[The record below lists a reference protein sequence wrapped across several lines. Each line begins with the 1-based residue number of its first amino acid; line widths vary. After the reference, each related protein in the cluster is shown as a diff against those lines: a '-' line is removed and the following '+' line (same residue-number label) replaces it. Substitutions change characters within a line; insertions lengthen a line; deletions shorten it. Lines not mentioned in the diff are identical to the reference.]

1 MNKLATFSLI
11 LFLSVFIPSVALIIA
26 YILGIGGIGEDHE
39 SWLGGVWFFITL
51 LIINSCAFFFP
62 VYYLQIISSIRKHQR
77 ANELDLEKNE
87 IEPYFYDMSKFI
99 NSLKSYYI
107 WHYKDT
113 IRYNRKR
120 PKRKKVMPSDQDHE
134 CYKSPENQPINLK
147 DWLKAMKRNTKKKS
161 N

>member
-11 LFLSVFIPSVALIIA
+11 LFLSVFIPSVVLIIA
-26 YILGIGGIGEDHE
+26 YILGIGGVGQYHE
-39 SWLGGVWFFITL
+39 SWVGRIWFLATL

-99 NSLKSYYI
+99 NSLKRYFI

-113 IRYNRKR
+113 IRDNRIR
-120 PKRKKVMPSDQDHE
+120 S
-134 CYKSPENQPINLK
+134 
-147 DWLKAMKRNTKKKS
+147 KKKS
-161 N
+161 LKEAEIVKNIQ

>member
-26 YILGIGGIGEDHE
+26 YILGIGGVGQYHE
-39 SWLGGVWFFITL
+39 TWVGRIWFLATL

-99 NSLKSYYI
+99 NSLKRYYI

-113 IRYNRKR
+113 IRDNRIR
-120 PKRKKVMPSDQDHE
+120 S
-134 CYKSPENQPINLK
+134 
-147 DWLKAMKRNTKKKS
+147 KKKQLKEAEIVK
-161 N
+161 NIQ

>member
-11 LFLSVFIPSVALIIA
+11 LFLSVFIPSVVLIIA
-26 YILGIGGIGEDHE
+26 YILGIGGVGQYHE
-39 SWLGGVWFFITL
+39 TWVGRIWFLATL

-99 NSLKSYYI
+99 NSLKRYYI

-113 IRYNRKR
+113 IRDNRKR
-120 PKRKKVMPSDQDHE
+120 ARAKEAKASFKDQE
-134 CYKSPENQPINLK
+134 FRRSPEKQEPINN
-147 DWLKAMKRNTKKKS
+147 DG
-161 N
+161 

>member
-11 LFLSVFIPSVALIIA
+11 LFLSVFIPSVVLIIA
-26 YILGIGGIGEDHE
+26 YILGIGGVGQYHE
-39 SWLGGVWFFITL
+39 TWVGRIWFFVTL

-77 ANELDLEKNE
+77 VNELDLEKNE

-99 NSLKSYYI
+99 NSLKRYYI

-113 IRYNRKR
+113 IRDNRIR
-120 PKRKKVMPSDQDHE
+120 D
-134 CYKSPENQPINLK
+134 
-147 DWLKAMKRNTKKKS
+147 KKKQLKEAEIVK
-161 N
+161 NIQ

>member
-26 YILGIGGIGEDHE
+26 YILGIGGVGQYHE
-39 SWLGGVWFFITL
+39 TWAGRIWFLATL

-99 NSLKSYYI
+99 NSLKRYYI

-113 IRYNRKR
+113 IRDNRIR
-120 PKRKKVMPSDQDHE
+120 S
-134 CYKSPENQPINLK
+134 
-147 DWLKAMKRNTKKKS
+147 KKKQLKEAEIVK
-161 N
+161 NTQ

>member
-11 LFLSVFIPSVALIIA
+11 LFLSVFIPSVVLIIA
-26 YILGIGGIGEDHE
+26 YILGIGGVGQYHE
-39 SWLGGVWFFITL
+39 TWVGRIWFFVTL

-99 NSLKSYYI
+99 NSLKRYYI

-113 IRYNRKR
+113 IRDNRIR
-120 PKRKKVMPSDQDHE
+120 S
-134 CYKSPENQPINLK
+134 
-147 DWLKAMKRNTKKKS
+147 KKKQLKEAEIVK
-161 N
+161 NIQ

>member
-11 LFLSVFIPSVALIIA
+11 LFLSVFIPSVVLIIA
-26 YILGIGGIGEDHE
+26 YILGIGGVGQYHE
-39 SWLGGVWFFITL
+39 TWVGRIWFLATL
-51 LIINSCAFFFP
+51 LRINSCAFFFP

-99 NSLKSYYI
+99 NSLKRYYM

-113 IRYNRKR
+113 IRDNRIR
-120 PKRKKVMPSDQDHE
+120 S
-134 CYKSPENQPINLK
+134 
-147 DWLKAMKRNTKKKS
+147 KKKQLKEAEIVK
-161 N
+161 NIQ

>member
-1 MNKLATFSLI
+1 MNKLAIFSLI
-11 LFLSVFIPSVALIIA
+11 LFLSIFIPSIVLVIA
-26 YILGIGGIGEDHE
+26 YIFGIGDVGHE
-39 SWLGGVWFFITL
+39 TWTGRIWFFVTL

-99 NSLKSYYI
+99 NSLKRYYI

-113 IRYNRKR
+113 IRDNRIR
-120 PKRKKVMPSDQDHE
+120 S
-134 CYKSPENQPINLK
+134 
-147 DWLKAMKRNTKKKS
+147 KKKQLKEAEIVK
-161 N
+161 NIQ

>member
-11 LFLSVFIPSVALIIA
+11 LFLSVFIPSVVLIIA
-26 YILGIGGIGEDHE
+26 YILGIGGVGQYHE
-39 SWLGGVWFFITL
+39 TWVGRIWFLATL

-99 NSLKSYYI
+99 NSLKRYYI

-113 IRYNRKR
+113 IRDKR
-120 PKRKKVMPSDQDHE
+120 IRS
-134 CYKSPENQPINLK
+134 
-147 DWLKAMKRNTKKKS
+147 KKKKLKEAEIVK
-161 N
+161 NIQ

>member
-11 LFLSVFIPSVALIIA
+11 LFLSVFIPSVVLIIA
-26 YILGIGGIGEDHE
+26 YILGIGGVGQYHE
-39 SWLGGVWFFITL
+39 TWVGRIWFFVTL

-77 ANELDLEKNE
+77 ANEIDLEKNE

-99 NSLKSYYI
+99 NSLKRYYI

-113 IRYNRKR
+113 IRDNRIR
-120 PKRKKVMPSDQDHE
+120 S
-134 CYKSPENQPINLK
+134 
-147 DWLKAMKRNTKKKS
+147 KKKQLKEAEIVK
-161 N
+161 NIQ

>member
-1 MNKLATFSLI
+1 MNKLAIFSLT
-11 LFLSVFIPSVALIIA
+11 LFLLVFIPSMVLIIA
-26 YILGIGGIGEDHE
+26 YILGIGGVGQYHE
-39 SWLGGVWFFITL
+39 TWVGRIWFLATL

-99 NSLKSYYI
+99 NSLKRYYI

-113 IRYNRKR
+113 IRDNRIR
-120 PKRKKVMPSDQDHE
+120 S
-134 CYKSPENQPINLK
+134 
-147 DWLKAMKRNTKKKS
+147 KKKQLKEAEIVK
-161 N
+161 NTQ

>member
-11 LFLSVFIPSVALIIA
+11 LFLSVFIPSVLLVIA
-26 YILGIGGIGEDHE
+26 YIFGIGDVGHE
-39 SWLGGVWFFITL
+39 TWTGRIWFFVTL

-99 NSLKSYYI
+99 NSLKRYYI

-113 IRYNRKR
+113 IRDNRIR
-120 PKRKKVMPSDQDHE
+120 S
-134 CYKSPENQPINLK
+134 
-147 DWLKAMKRNTKKKS
+147 KKKELKEAEIVK
-161 N
+161 NIQ

>member
-11 LFLSVFIPSVALIIA
+11 LFLSVFIPSVALISA

-99 NSLKSYYI
+99 NSLKRYYI

-113 IRYNRKR
+113 IRDNRIR
-120 PKRKKVMPSDQDHE
+120 S
-134 CYKSPENQPINLK
+134 
-147 DWLKAMKRNTKKKS
+147 KKKELKEAEIVK
-161 N
+161 NIQ

>member
-11 LFLSVFIPSVALIIA
+11 LFLSVFIPSVVLIIA
-26 YILGIGGIGEDHE
+26 YILGIGGIGQYHE
-39 SWLGGVWFFITL
+39 TWVGRIWFFVTL

-99 NSLKSYYI
+99 NSLKRYYI

-113 IRYNRKR
+113 IRDNRIR
-120 PKRKKVMPSDQDHE
+120 S
-134 CYKSPENQPINLK
+134 
-147 DWLKAMKRNTKKKS
+147 KKKKLKEAEIVK
-161 N
+161 NIQ

>member
-11 LFLSVFIPSVALIIA
+11 LFLSVFIPSIVLIIA
-26 YILGIGGIGEDHE
+26 YILGIGGVGQYHE
-39 SWLGGVWFFITL
+39 TWVGRIWFLATL

-99 NSLKSYYI
+99 NSLKRYYI

-113 IRYNRKR
+113 IRDNRERVKA
-120 PKRKKVMPSDQDHE
+120 KNTKASVKDQE
-134 CYKSPENQPINLK
+134 SYRSPEKQEPINN
-147 DWLKAMKRNTKKKS
+147 DG
-161 N
+161 

>member
-11 LFLSVFIPSVALIIA
+11 LFLSVFIPSVVLIIA
-26 YILGIGGIGEDHE
+26 YILGIGGVGQYHE
-39 SWLGGVWFFITL
+39 TWVGRIWFFVTL

-77 ANELDLEKNE
+77 ANERDLEKNE

-99 NSLKSYYI
+99 NSLKRYYI

-113 IRYNRKR
+113 IRDNRIR
-120 PKRKKVMPSDQDHE
+120 S
-134 CYKSPENQPINLK
+134 
-147 DWLKAMKRNTKKKS
+147 KKKKLKEAEIVK
-161 N
+161 NIQ

>member
-11 LFLSVFIPSVALIIA
+11 LFLSVFIPSVVLIIA
-26 YILGIGGIGEDHE
+26 YILGIGGVGQYNETWVGRI
-39 SWLGGVWFFITL
+39 WFLATL

-99 NSLKSYYI
+99 NSLKRYYI

-113 IRYNRKR
+113 IRDNRIR
-120 PKRKKVMPSDQDHE
+120 S
-134 CYKSPENQPINLK
+134 
-147 DWLKAMKRNTKKKS
+147 KKKQLKEAEIVKNS
-161 N
+161 Q

>member
-11 LFLSVFIPSVALIIA
+11 LFLSVFIPSVLLVIA
-26 YILGIGGIGEDHE
+26 YIFGIGDVGHE
-39 SWLGGVWFFITL
+39 TWTGRIWFFVTL

-99 NSLKSYYI
+99 NSLKRYYI

-113 IRYNRKR
+113 IRDNRIR
-120 PKRKKVMPSDQDHE
+120 D
-134 CYKSPENQPINLK
+134 
-147 DWLKAMKRNTKKKS
+147 KKKQLKEAEIVK
-161 N
+161 NIQ

>member
-1 MNKLATFSLI
+1 MNKLAIFSFI
-11 LFLSVFIPSVALIIA
+11 FFLSVFIPSVVLVIG

-51 LIINSCAFFFP
+51 FIINSCAFFFP

-77 ANELDLEKNE
+77 AHELDLEKNE

-113 IRYNRKR
+113 IRDNRIR
-120 PKRKKVMPSDQDHE
+120 S
-134 CYKSPENQPINLK
+134 
-147 DWLKAMKRNTKKKS
+147 KKKKLKEAEIVK
-161 N
+161 NIQ

>member
-1 MNKLATFSLI
+1 MNKLAIFSLT
-11 LFLSVFIPSVALIIA
+11 LFLLVFIPSMVLIIA
-26 YILGIGGIGEDHE
+26 YILGIGGVGQYHE
-39 SWLGGVWFFITL
+39 TWVGRIWFLATL

-99 NSLKSYYI
+99 NSLKRYYI

-113 IRYNRKR
+113 IRDNRIR
-120 PKRKKVMPSDQDHE
+120 S
-134 CYKSPENQPINLK
+134 
-147 DWLKAMKRNTKKKS
+147 KKKKLTEAEIVK
-161 N
+161 NIQ

>member
-11 LFLSVFIPSVALIIA
+11 LFLSVFIPSIVLIIA
-26 YILGIGGIGEDHE
+26 YILGIGVVGQYHE
-39 SWLGGVWFFITL
+39 TWVCRIWFLATL

-77 ANELDLEKNE
+77 ANEIDLEKNE

-99 NSLKSYYI
+99 NSLKRYYI

-113 IRYNRKR
+113 IRDNRIR
-120 PKRKKVMPSDQDHE
+120 S
-134 CYKSPENQPINLK
+134 
-147 DWLKAMKRNTKKKS
+147 KKKKLKEAEIVK
-161 N
+161 NIQ